1 LMVGI
6 TLALSAGVCLLGG
19 AKRIGSIAVFLV
31 PFASAAYLVLGIG
44 ALIYHAHAI
53 PEAFVSI
60 LEGAI
65 SPSAV
70 TGGAIGSAFISLRVG
85 ASRGVFTNEAG
96 MGTAAIA
103 HGTSQVTHPVEQGLM
118 GIMEVFLDTV
128 VICTL
133 TALVILTSGTS
144 IHYGVDEGAQLT
156 TRAFACTY
164 GQVVSIPMSLF
175 LCCFAFATMLGWGLY
190 GLRCAQYLFGEKG
203 WKTFVIVQM
212 GASVA
217 SVLLNTGTV
226 WLLSEVVNG
235 LMAIPNLI
243 ALAVLAPVVFR
254 LAGHHKKEEHPL
266 DALQ

>member
-1 LMVGI
+1 
-6 TLALSAGVCLLGG
+6 
-19 AKRIGSIAVFLV
+19 
-31 PFASAAYLVLGIG
+31 
-44 ALIYHAHAI
+44 
-53 PEAFVSI
+53 
-60 LEGAI
+60 
-65 SPSAV
+65 
-70 TGGAIGSAFISLRVG
+70 
-85 ASRGVFTNEAG
+85 
-96 MGTAAIA
+96 
-103 HGTSQVTHPVEQGLM
+103 
-118 GIMEVFLDTV
+118 
-128 VICTL
+128 
-133 TALVILTSGTS
+133 
-144 IHYGVDEGAQLT
+144 
-156 TRAFACTY
+156 
-164 GQVVSIPMSLF
+164 MSLF